1 MYVIS
6 DGFHCCY
13 QIPNYSLEG
22 GGGGGGVAVGGWGG
36 GRGRSQSWT
45 KTLLRHSHF
54 SPSTFKPSIQSRPR
68 PERVLRPPA
77 NSLPTACPYLNVLF
91 TDRQNPLLTTHH
103 STHPALRSIVHSF
116 ITNNQPPSRP
126 LKPNPILNRL
136 LPLPL
141 PLPLLHLPSTPSSSP
156 STNLCNT
163 LASSLTL
170 SPFLPLRLSGT
181 NHPFTP

>member
-1 MYVIS
+1 M
-6 DGFHCCY
+6 
-13 QIPNYSLEG
+13 
-22 GGGGGGVAVGGWGG
+22 
-36 GRGRSQSWT
+36 GRGKRKKPILDQD
-45 KTLLRHSHF
+45 LAQ
-54 SPSTFKPSIQSRPR
+54 TFPFLTINIQAFD
-68 PERVLRPPA
+68 PEQTPTRTGLTPPA

-103 STHPALRSIVHSF
+103 STYPALRSIVHSF

-141 PLPLLHLPSTPSSSP
+141 PLPLLHLPPPPSSSP

-170 SPFLPLRLSGT
+170 SSSPPPHQTLRHQPPLHPHLLHLIPLYPPPPPPPPPQPILLPL
-181 NHPFTP
+181 P